1 MKEEDSGRATPPIV
15 VNLDEAPLDH
25 NGEGQWACTGRAL
38 TPVLDALK
46 NRAARARLG
55 MNVTYLPA
63 GHASCPFHSHALEDE
78 VFYVLSGRGML
89 RYGDTVQALRAGDCI
104 SCPAGTGI
112 AHQLANPFDTEL
124 VYLSVGLHEP
134 NEICTY
140 PDSGKV
146 MVRSLQAV
154 GVLRQTPYGEGEE
167 TPWRVFELLAN
178 SAAPKV

>member
-25 NGEGQWACTGRAL
+25 NGEGQWACTGRVL
-38 TPVLDALK
+38 TPALDALK
-46 NRAARARLG
+46 NRTARARLG

-78 VFYVLSGRGML
+78 VFYVLSGRGVL
-89 RYGDTVQALRAGDCI
+89 RYGDTVQELRAGDCI